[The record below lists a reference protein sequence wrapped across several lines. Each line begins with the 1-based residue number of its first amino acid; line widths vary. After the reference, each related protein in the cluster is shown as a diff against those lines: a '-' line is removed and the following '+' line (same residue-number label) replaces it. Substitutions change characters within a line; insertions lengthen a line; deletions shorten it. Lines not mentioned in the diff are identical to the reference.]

1 MSSIVTA
8 ARIVGA
14 NNADNAADTSL
25 VAANRDGSV
34 VERLEDLKENGPT
47 GLATATGVGTRFW
60 VKKTLVSSAI
70 VTGGV
75 DVTGVS
81 TVGELAITDVVAK
94 TDATGLAAATNLS
107 LETDNAKGLPA
118 FFVTA
123 VSGLGASKTIDL
135 ANASVTKIK
144 TVLETGKK
152 VVAKATVT
160 NSTGSGTIDLYIQFE
175 RLTAG
180 ATVAAA

>member
-1 MSSIVTA
+1 MSTLTTA
-8 ARIVGA
+8 MRMIGEPNA
-14 NNADNAADTSL
+14 NNQADTSL
-25 VAANRDGSV
+25 VVANVDGSV
-34 VERLEDLKENGPT
+34 LERLEDLKANGPT
-47 GLATATGVGTRFW
+47 GFATATGVGTRFW

-75 DVTGVS
+75 DVTGAS
-81 TVGELAITDVVAK
+81 TVGELAITNVIAK

-107 LETDNAKGLPA
+107 LETNNANGLAA
-118 FFVTA
+118 FFATA
-123 VSGLGASKTIDL
+123 VSGLGANKTIDL
-135 ANASVTKIK
+135 ANASVTKIQ

-160 NSTGSGTIDLYIQFE
+160 NATGSGTIDLYIQFE